1 MSKVEGIMCGVLG
14 ASALLS
20 MAALAWSC
28 YTEPLQGQ
36 PPTLSHRLAEK
47 TVLLVASP
55 WLILMAL
62 FVSLITLLS
71 LPFKGVN
78 WVYEHCPP
86 RIQKILEKIGFLA
99 VSPII
104 GMMYLGC
111 ILLTPLG
118 IIFTIIFLIVKALSE
133 H

>member
-1 MSKVEGIMCGVLG
+1 MCGVLG

-28 YTEPLQGQ
+28 YTEPMQGQ

-47 TVLLVASP
+47 TVLFVASP
-55 WLILMAL
+55 WLILMAV
-62 FVSLITLLS
+62 FIAFITLLS

-86 RIQKILEKIGFLA
+86 RIQNILEKLGLLA
-99 VSPII
+99 VSPMI

-118 IIFTIIFLIVKALSE
+118 FFITIIILVAKALTE